1 MVTNNTVAHASNP
14 PFQRLL
20 FRDLACAIRGFLLL
34 GRRILQKKHACR
46 RICRRRHSPSI
57 WSGISQRIWPIGRLR
72 KVQLP
77 TRMPSGYL
85 QQNLGVDAQNVF
97 GCVPEPILPHPHR
110 SSTSSSSPPRC
121 RCEVPLPL
129 PSFYMLSTH
138 LSPLS
143 VATRCMLRRWAWM
156 QGREREY
163 VKMHALLPHPGRC
176 VPTPIRRHVR
186 WRSHAIALKIVC
198 LCISRR
204 KDDGLKKMYGSFCRC
219 HDHIPFYTHHGAR
232 NPQCNVCST
241 PFCNGQ

>member
-1 MVTNNTVAHASNP
+1 LQVMVTNNTVAHASNP

-110 SSTSSSSPPRC
+110 SSTSSSSPRC
-121 RCEVPLPL
+121 GCEVPLPL
-129 PSFYMLSTH
+129 PLPPFYMLSTH

-143 VATRCMLRRWAWM
+143 VATRRMLRRWAWM
-156 QGREREY
+156 QGRERVRKDARSPPPPRPMCAYTDTEAREMALPCY
-163 VKMHALLPHPGRC
+163 CFEDSVLVYLTTQGRWVEKNVWELLPMP
-176 VPTPIRRHVR
+176 
-186 WRSHAIALKIVC
+186 
-198 LCISRR
+198 
-204 KDDGLKKMYGSFCRC
+204 
-219 HDHIPFYTHHGAR
+219 
-232 NPQCNVCST
+232 
-241 PFCNGQ
+241 